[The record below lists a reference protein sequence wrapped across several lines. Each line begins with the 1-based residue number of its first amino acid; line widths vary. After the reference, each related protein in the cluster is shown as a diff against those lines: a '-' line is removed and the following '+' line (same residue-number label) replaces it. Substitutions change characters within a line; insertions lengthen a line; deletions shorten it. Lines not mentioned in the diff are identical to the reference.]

1 MFFESACLFSENSP
15 TSFRFIRTGV
25 PIRNLKSMFDGMKSR
40 NPMVAARCS
49 LGLLHRMTTSMLLA
63 LLALHLTS
71 CGTMKSRRATEQLLM
86 SDAIDRTVSGINFDV
101 LAGQDIYLD
110 STYIDTT
117 KKGEVV
123 DANYLVSALRQQLL
137 ACGCRLKNEVS
148 EADYIVEARVGAL
161 ATDGHNVTIGIPESS
176 SLSTAASFV
185 PNAPAVPAIPEM
197 AFMKKESQL
206 GAAKIAV
213 FAYHRETG
221 TSVWQSGIAQSK
233 SRATDT
239 WILGAGPFQRGSIYE
254 ETQLAGSNLGIKS
267 TIGGPNGDNDY
278 DVMAFESERRFSTP
292 LDAKDPGPIAPVS
305 YDAPIVQPEAAPD
318 ESAPDESA
326 ADEAPVDPE
335 ESTE

>member
-1 MFFESACLFSENSP
+1 
-15 TSFRFIRTGV
+15 
-25 PIRNLKSMFDGMKSR
+25 
-40 NPMVAARCS
+40 MVTARCS
-49 LGLLHRMTTSMLLA
+49 LALFHRMTTSMLLA
-63 LLALHLTS
+63 LLVLQLTS

-137 ACGCRLKNEVS
+137 ASGCRLKNEVS

-161 ATDGHNVTIGIPESS
+161 ATDRHNVTVGIPESS
-176 SLSTAASFV
+176 SLSTAAAFV
-185 PNAPAVPAIPEM
+185 PNAPAIPAIPEM
-197 AFMKKESQL
+197 AFIKKETQF

-239 WILGAGPFQRGSIYE
+239 WVLGAGPFQRGSIYE
-254 ETQLAGSNLGIKS
+254 ETQLAGNNLGIKS
-267 TIGGPNGDNDY
+267 TIDGPNVNNDF
-278 DVMAFESERRFSTP
+278 DVMAFGSEQRFSTL
-292 LDAKDPGPIAPVS
+292 LDAKDPGPIAPAS

-318 ESAPDESA
+318 DSA